1 LDGKERQILK
11 RRTLNHLRRLSSLSE
26 VGKEWKYGTQRKRET
41 ERDRDIFYPKII
53 ERKRLKF

>member
-26 VGKEWKYGTQRKRET
+26 VGKEWKYGTQRKRDT
-41 ERDRDIFYPKII
+41 ERDIFYPKII